1 MPLKARSFSDALVAN
16 ADKFHLEHCNGVTN
30 AAGRRVWGF
39 LGIEAVARPRMVCGE
54 NADMETRTIDF
65 SLVEEDAEQKEN

>member
-1 MPLKARSFSDALVAN
+1 MIGKDSKKTYQLGQS
-16 ADKFHLEHCNGVTN
+16 VTIK
-30 AAGRRVWGF
+30 V
-39 LGIEAVARPRMVCGE
+39 E

>member
-16 ADKFHLEHCNGVTN
+16 AGKYNLEHCNSVIN

-39 LGIEAVARPRMVCGE
+39 LGIEAVARPHMVCGE
-54 NADMETRTIDF
+54 NADMETLRTYVPGSWDG
-65 SLVEEDAEQKEN
+65 